1 MRKVLIIG
9 NPNVGKSTLF
19 NSLTK
24 SSEHTGNFHGVTVDS
39 KSKSILLDGENLEL
53 IDLPGMY
60 SLNSFSDEERVA
72 REVLIS
78 TASDKLVLVDA
89 NCLRKNMYLILQM
102 IELGIDFKILIN
114 NYDYFI
120 KHGNKLNFE
129 KLQQKLNIN
138 IEIINA
144 KKIKINNKL
153 LIYKKNFKKYP
164 QYLEKFIIKIKNK
177 FNLDEKLIIKALNG
191 FLDELNDEQINYVKE
206 FNTEL
211 IQDRYHYIDEL
222 LDGVVIMKQDFIY
235 GYSKLDKFLLN
246 PVLMT
251 IGFSLLFLLS
261 IYIIFFLVGGWL
273 SDGLSYIYERIIVNP
288 FMDLIV
294 IATDNVWLIE
304 FFQNGVFSS
313 IGSVLG
319 FLPQV
324 CLLFIFLTILE
335 DSGLISRMA
344 YVFDDFLSMF
354 GLNGKA
360 LYIMLMG
367 LGCNSMSTMAS
378 RNMGDNNL
386 RIKSA
391 IINPYIS
398 CMARLP
404 VYVVI
409 ASAFFGVRSYMV
421 VAGLYLLGFVV
432 ALIMSLIL
440 TRTILPKQD
449 TGILLEFPPLR
460 NIDIRHVLLE
470 GKKNSLDMTKRIF
483 SVVLC
488 MGVIVWILSHTCWD
502 LRFTQNMTDS
512 IMFTIADK
520 LSFIFAPIGLNTAG
534 VVLALVVGI
543 MAKELIISTMS
554 ICNNATTY
562 SALSMSL
569 LSLSSVVSFSMPSV
583 VSFLIFTLLYCPCIS
598 NIAVLKKETDN
609 FFMWFSIISQFTIAY
624 LLSFVVYQT
633 IVHGPLFAIITVS
646 VIALIL
652 VSIIYF
658 FKKFKKNKCLMCGKC
673 K

>member
-39 KSKSILLDGENLEL
+39 KSKRILLDGENLEV

-72 REVLIS
+72 RDVLLS
-78 TASDKLVLVDA
+78 THSDKLVLVDA

-129 KLQQKLNIN
+129 KLQQKLNID

-144 KKIKINNKL
+144 KKIKINKKL
-153 LIYKKNFKKYP
+153 LIYEKISKKYP
-164 QYLEKFIIKIKNK
+164 KYLEKYIIKIKNK
-177 FNLDEKLIIKALNG
+177 FNLDEKLIINALNG
-191 FLDELNDEQINYVKE
+191 IFDKLNAEQINYIKE
-206 FNTEL
+206 FNTEI

-222 LDGVVIMKQDFIY
+222 LDDVVIMRQDFIY
-235 GYSKLDKFLLN
+235 GYSKMDKFLLN
-246 PVLMT
+246 PLLMT

-261 IYIIFFLVGGWL
+261 IYLIFFLVGGWL

-294 IATDNVWLIE
+294 ITTDNVWLIE

-335 DSGLISRMA
+335 DSGIISRMA
-344 YVFDDFLSMF
+344 YVFDDFLSIF

-378 RNMGDNNL
+378 RNMGDDNL

-391 IINPYIS
+391 ILNPYIS

-404 VYVVI
+404 VYIVI
-409 ASAFFGVRSYMV
+409 ASAFFGVKSYIV

-432 ALIMSLIL
+432 ALIMSLVL
-440 TRTILPKQD
+440 THTILPKQD

-460 NIDIRHVLLE
+460 NIDIRH
-470 GKKNSLDMTKRIF
+470 
-483 SVVLC
+483 
-488 MGVIVWILSHTCWD
+488 
-502 LRFTQNMTDS
+502 
-512 IMFTIADK
+512 
-520 LSFIFAPIGLNTAG
+520 
-534 VVLALVVGI
+534 
-543 MAKELIISTMS
+543 
-554 ICNNATTY
+554 
-562 SALSMSL
+562 ALS
-569 LSLSSVVSFSMPSV
+569 
-583 VSFLIFTLLYCPCIS
+583 
-598 NIAVLKKETDN
+598 K
-609 FFMWFSIISQFTIAY
+609 
-624 LLSFVVYQT
+624 
-633 IVHGPLFAIITVS
+633 
-646 VIALIL
+646 
-652 VSIIYF
+652 
-658 FKKFKKNKCLMCGKC
+658 
-673 K
+673 